1 MAACARAGIVPGILH
16 RINVTAR
23 GKGSGDAWGVSVRD
37 QLGGGSG
44 ATRLDLL
51 SREEKRENQTYW
63 KAKIEYNMRWVARGH
78 SQYSSAYSENT

>member
-1 MAACARAGIVPGILH
+1 MTRQRPISYTEVPHTVRGTTWPCARVRVWFRASCILH

-37 QLGGGSG
+37 QLGGSPE

-51 SREEKRENQTYW
+51 SREEKREN
-63 KAKIEYNMRWVARGH
+63 
-78 SQYSSAYSENT
+78 